1 MDVDTPPVSGERR
14 NRLEVIRRVEQRLSD
29 FLTSERTRWT
39 GVDSRGAVPVDAV
52 AGLVEAGGK
61 RLRPAF
67 CVTGFLAA
75 GGDPDDPSV
84 VDCAAGVELIHTGAL
99 IHDDVLDASELRRG
113 SPAVHTR
120 NAAVHGERGWLGES
134 RRYGE
139 GVAIVSGALAGI
151 YAEHLVRNLPAR
163 ARAIWGEMLTEI
175 QIGQYLDLAVAAEGV
190 AEPELSRWI
199 AICKSGRYSIHRP
212 LLLGAALAGRHDL
225 GPVFEE
231 YGEALGEAFQLRDD
245 LIGTFGDSAAAGKP
259 VGLDLEQ
266 HKMTLLIAEAAQR
279 DERVQ
284 KLISTS
290 RWDTAELLD
299 RLGEHKGRIE
309 QRITALVE
317 RARQAVA
324 TAEMDAPWRTE
335 LVEMAHEVAYR
346 NR

>member
-1 MDVDTPPVSGERR
+1 MESPPVSDARR
-14 NRLEVIRRVEQRLSD
+14 ARLEVIRRVEKRLTG
-29 FLTSERTRWT
+29 FLAAERIRWA

-52 AGLVEAGGK
+52 AGLVDAGGK

-75 GGDPDDPSV
+75 GGDADDPLIA
-84 VDCAAGVELIHTGAL
+84 DCAAGIELVHTGAL

-113 SPAVHTR
+113 SPAVHT
-120 NAAVHGERGWLGES
+120 VHASGHDEHGWLGEA

-139 GVAIVSGALAGI
+139 GVAIISGALAGV
-151 YAEHLVRNLPAR
+151 YAERLAKDMPPEAR
-163 ARAIWGEMLTEI
+163 EIWGEMVTEI

-190 AEPELSRWI
+190 IEPELSRWV

-212 LLLGAALAGRHDL
+212 LLLGAALAGRSEL
-225 GPVFEE
+225 APVFEE

-245 LIGTFGDSAAAGKP
+245 LIGTFGDSRAAGKP

-266 HKMTLLIAEAAQR
+266 HKMTLLLAEAARR
-279 DERVQ
+279 DERVH
-284 KLISTS
+284 KLIST
-290 RWDTAELLD
+290 REWDTAELLD
-299 RLGEHKGRIE
+299 RLGEHKDRIE

-317 RARQAVA
+317 RARQAVDQA
-324 TAEMDAPWRTE
+324 GLDAAWRDE
-335 LVEMAHEVAYR
+335 LGEMALEVAYR